1 MLSISSILLALTASV
16 TAQVIS
22 SSCQCGRRE
31 EDGVRITVRLH
42 NQDTEREEERYLFH
56 FLF

>member
-42 NQDTEREEERYLFH
+42 NQEREEERYLFH